1 MSNFFPFNIK
11 QKLSDADFNHIN
23 NISAK
28 KAFWMAVLFLVAV
41 FFISFD
47 TIWWDYNLQE
57 GESSSATIV
66 APAYIEVIDI
76 EKSEE
81 LRIAAAEKVV
91 KAYDFDLNIEEEML
105 GAINANIEEIKK
117 IAVEEITLEEKRVK
131 FMNLTL
137 EGGKDF
143 VEADIDQILQ
153 NNEES
158 FNSMKLFIEEIIRAI
173 WDAGIKEEDIASIQR
188 IIENQISESNWN
200 HGNREL
206 MLAIVIPKLLPNM
219 VLNAEL
225 TQARIDEAIGNVP
238 EIKKQILQGQIIV
251 SEGEEVTRQHIAEL
265 EALGLQNSPVTLQGI
280 FGQILL
286 LVIIFFLLLSYL
298 YFFKADILKDD
309 RKLFLLACILL
320 FVIGVAKII
329 YVIADENQFAGY
341 LIPTATGSLL
351 VAMLLDKRAGLYI
364 SIILG
369 ILAGTITGFSFQ
381 FTTFAIISGLVAV
394 LSVTHLNQRT
404 DLIRAA
410 LIVGFA
416 GFLTVFALELV
427 AGNPLLQVLQISSL
441 GFINGVAASILAGG
455 LLPFLEGPFGIVT
468 EPRLLE
474 LNNPNSA
481 LLKKLMLEAPG
492 TYHHSIIVGNLA
504 EAAAQAIGAS
514 ALLARVGALYHDIGK
529 LKRPYFFI
537 ENQVGADNP
546 HDKLA
551 PSLSN
556 LIIISHP
563 RDGAEMAKKERL
575 PAEITDIIRQH
586 HGTGLLSFFYHRALE
601 LEKIEKKHK
610 IIESDFRYPGPKPK
624 SKEAAI
630 VMLADSVE
638 AALRAMGKPTAGVV
652 DGQVRKI
659 IKERLADGQ
668 LDEADLTLHEIDLI
682 TDAFLKVLAGHYHA
696 RIVYPDEKEFSEL
709 VRRRANANKN

>member
-1 MSNFFPFNIK
+1 MSDFFPFNIK
-11 QKLSDADFNHIN
+11 KRLAETNLTQNG
-23 NISAK
+23 ISAK
-28 KAFWMAVLFLVAV
+28 KAFWMAVLFLIAV

-57 GESSSATIV
+57 GENSSATII

-76 EKSEE
+76 GKSEE
-81 LRIAAAEKVV
+81 LRVAAAEKVV
-91 KAYDFDLNIEEEML
+91 KAYDFDLSIEEEML
-105 GAINANIEEIKK
+105 GKINANIEEIKK
-117 IAVEEITLEEKRVK
+117 IAVGEVPLEEKRASFLNSTIESV
-131 FMNLTL
+131 
-137 EGGKDF
+137 KDF
-143 VEADIDQILQ
+143 
-153 NNEES
+153 EES
-158 FNSMKLFIEEIIRAI
+158 DMDLVLQSDEENFNSMRLFIEEIIRAI

-188 IIENQISESNWN
+188 IIENQISESKWN
-200 HGNREL
+200 HGNREF
-206 MLAIVIPKLLPNM
+206 MLAIVLPRLLPNM
-219 VLNAEL
+219 VLNEEL
-225 TQARIDEAIGNVP
+225 TQARIDEAISNVP
-238 EIKKQILQGQIIV
+238 DVKKQILQGQIIV
-251 SEGEEVTRQHIAEL
+251 SEGEEVTRQHVAEL

-280 FGQILL
+280 FGQTLL
-286 LVIIFFLLLSYL
+286 LIIIFFLLLAYL

-369 ILAGTITGFSFQ
+369 ILAGMITGFSFQ
-381 FTTFAIISGLVAV
+381 FATFAILSGLVAV

-427 AGNPLLQVLQISSL
+427 AGSSIVQVLQISSL

-575 PAEITDIIRQH
+575 PTEITDIIRQH

-682 TDAFLKVLAGHYHA
+682 TGAFLKVLAGHYHA

-709 VRRRANANKN
+709 ERRRLNASKN